1 MYKQILLTHLKLKV
15 EELAKKHLVD
25 KDKVKIT
32 FEDFTLYYYIE
43 RGQEIEKRF
52 LDI

>member
-1 MYKQILLTHLKLKV
+1 MYKQILLTALRQKV

-32 FEDFTLYYYIE
+32 YENYQLYYYIE

>member
-25 KDKVKIT
+25 KDKVRIT
-32 FEDFTLYYYIE
+32 YEDFTLYYYIE
-43 RGQEIEKRF
+43 RGQEVEKRF

>member
-15 EELAKKHLVD
+15 EELARKHQVD
-25 KDKVKIT
+25 KDKIKIT
-32 FEDFTLYYYIE
+32 YEDFNLYYYVDLQTE
-43 RGQEIEKRF
+43 VQKRI

>member
-15 EELAKKHLVD
+15 EELARKHQVD
-25 KDKVKIT
+25 KSKIKIT
-32 FEDFTLYYYIE
+32 YEEWQLFYYVDLGTE
-43 RGQEIEKRF
+43 VQKKL

>member
-15 EELAKKHLVD
+15 EELAKKHVVD

-32 FEDFTLYYYIE
+32 YEDYQLFYYIE
-43 RGQEIEKRF
+43 RGTEVEKRF

>member
-32 FEDFTLYYYIE
+32 YEDYTLYYYIE
-43 RGQEIEKRF
+43 RGTEVEKRF
-52 LDI
+52 LEL

>member
-15 EELAKKHLVD
+15 EELARKHQVD
-25 KDKVKIT
+25 KDKIKIT
-32 FEDFTLYYYIE
+32 YEDFQLFYYVDL
-43 RGQEIEKRF
+43 GNEIQKRF

>member
-1 MYKQILLTHLKLKV
+1 MYKQILLTHLKQKV
-15 EELAKKHLVD
+15 DELAKKHMVD

-32 FEDFTLYYYIE
+32 YEDYQLFYYVDKGI
-43 RGQEIEKRF
+43 EIEKRF

>member
-1 MYKQILLTHLKLKV
+1 MYKQILLTHLKIKV

-32 FEDFTLYYYIE
+32 YEDFTLYYYIE
-43 RGQEIEKRF
+43 RGTEVEKIF

>member
-1 MYKQILLTHLKLKV
+1 MYKQILLTALKQKI
-15 EELAKKHLVD
+15 EELAKRHVVD

-32 FEDFTLYYYIE
+32 YENYQLYYYID
-43 RGQEIEKRF
+43 RGNEQEKRF

>member
-15 EELAKKHLVD
+15 EELAKKHVVG

-32 FEDFTLYYYIE
+32 YEDFTLYYYIE
-43 RGQEIEKRF
+43 RGTEVEKRF